1 MSHLEL
7 MIVMMGLLSLTHFI
21 SRFSHVCL
29 CVFVSAEH
37 WDCIFYCAL
46 TALWIQKCHIPPAVW
61 SVLVI

>member
-37 WDCIFYCAL
+37 WDCIV
-46 TALWIQKCHIPPAVW
+46 P
-61 SVLVI
+61 